1 MTKKQLYGIDTKQS
15 AARVEKQVLHTIRTQ
30 QKKRRFVLL
39 PTVIIV
45 TAIALFLAFQVL
57 PNLQSDTQLSSKY
70 QVSTTVLD
78 DELMIQVSPVIEND
92 IFLNNTNITPEQEFK
107 KDYKVLLYRYHAN
120 KLEGEKVEFELS
132 QHWIEFFRVNFGE
145 DIYAWGSGWTENNA
159 SQDYVE
165 DQYRIVFNAKNI
177 TEANLRAALD
187 EMYFTVSY
195 ETEKGEVLKNKFRLG
210 AYLEFVE

>member
-1 MTKKQLYGIDTKQS
+1 ML
-15 AARVEKQVLHTIRTQ
+15 
-30 QKKRRFVLL
+30 
-39 PTVIIV
+39 VIIV

-70 QVSTTVLD
+70 QVPTTVLD

-107 KDYKVLLYRYHAN
+107 KDYKVLSYRYYAN

-145 DIYAWGSGWTENNA
+145 DIYAGGSGSTENNA

-177 TEANLRAALD
+177 TVICE
-187 EMYFTVSY
+187 
-195 ETEKGEVLKNKFRLG
+195 
-210 AYLEFVE
+210 